1 MCACGLVC
9 VCVFVCNRWRHCLTP
24 RAEILHS
31 TFYRKVNPENQY
43 PGGLAALKW
52 DCRFPTAQTVS
63 GTTGLGLVSF
73 GLTFNQHA
81 LIQHLKDHLLLFDL
95 EVSLEKKLKVVSHC
109 GLLVFFFFS

>member
-1 MCACGLVC
+1 M
-9 VCVFVCNRWRHCLTP
+9 TP

-31 TFYRKVNPENQY
+31 TFYRKVNPEY